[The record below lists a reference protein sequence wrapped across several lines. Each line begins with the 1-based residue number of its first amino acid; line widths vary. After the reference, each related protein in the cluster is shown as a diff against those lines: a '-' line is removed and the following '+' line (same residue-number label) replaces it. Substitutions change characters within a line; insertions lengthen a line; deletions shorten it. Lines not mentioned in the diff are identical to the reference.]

1 MSATDNRRAG
11 KEAPHVSRPTQAGG
25 REPRKA
31 RLTNFART
39 QATPRA
45 LINLVKAHKHVK
57 ISRWELVVLAAVLA
71 LAATLRFWDLGSRAF
86 HGDEAIHAGFAWQL
100 ADGRGYVHN
109 PLTHGP
115 FQFIGTALVFV
126 LFGDSDYTARVLP
139 ALFGTALV
147 ALPFFLRGY
156 LGRTGALVTSLL
168 LAISPT
174 LLYFSRFAR
183 EDIYIAFFTLGM
195 FICVWRY
202 LQEPRRLYLYMIAAL
217 LALSFATK
225 EVAYIVVAMLMVY
238 LDLLATQE
246 IAARFLSEPAPGWMP
261 EAVPRSEGSKSHYAV
276 LGLPGDASAK
286 AIRRAYKRLSKGPA
300 RADAKRVALAFE
312 ILSNVATRQ
321 SYDRMLA
328 QAHTADAEKTTGV
341 STSATARR
349 HIRRLAVYA
358 ALLPVAPFV
367 LAFWPFV
374 GSLRRRLR
382 LEVFPRAGHLM
393 MLVGFL
399 ALPLYAAVVEK
410 LPFVGDRGD
419 AAGEVTIMHVTVL
432 ALIGLAFALGLAWR
446 WRVWAACATIFWAI
460 FIIFFTSFFTNANG
474 FWSGTWGSLDYWLG
488 QQHVRLGDQPSYYYF
503 MLLPVYELLPL
514 VFALGA
520 VAFYALRGNARH
532 KLISI
537 AALAIVIAL
546 ATVGGQVPVIGAYR
560 TEAGFVTVIAAMLA
574 LPMDALSRFLL
585 YWTLSALFA
594 YTLAGE
600 KMPWLNVH
608 IALPL
613 SMLAGRA
620 IGGLVSG
627 LELRIDLP
635 PIQRWAPVGGAWAA
649 AAMAV
654 LIFLL
659 AGMNSSIAVG
669 GWLLV
674 AAVLL
679 TIVWSGRSFNVR
691 TAARVAAMAMGAML
705 LVFTVRASVLSSWGH
720 PDLLK
725 DSNTLASRDR
735 GDTPVEMLVYVQ
747 SSPDVPIIRDAIDK
761 VAAASGEG
769 AHLPIVVDSTDD
781 YAWPWAWYL
790 RKYDNLTIQEIT
802 KDYEPPAGS
811 VVLASWQDNA
821 YLKIDPSLFTEA
833 TRYHHRWWFPT
844 EYSGLSSG
852 QVLRE
857 LFDADAWQVWGRY
870 VLDRTLPQGIPA
882 LDAVVYFPRDV
893 RYSEVLSATLHK
905 K

>member
-1 MSATDNRRAG
+1 MEALHVVRVARRASG
-11 KEAPHVSRPTQAGG
+11 AA
-25 REPRKA
+25 RKA
-31 RLTNFART
+31 TMTNFARA

-45 LINLVKAHKHVK
+45 LIDLARTRKHLKV
-57 ISRWELVVLAAVLA
+57 SRWELLVFAAILAI
-71 LAATLRFWDLGSRAF
+71 AATLRFWDLGSRAF

-156 LGRTGALVTSLL
+156 LGRTGAVVTSLL
-168 LAISPT
+168 LAVSPT

-183 EDIYIAFFTLGM
+183 EDIYVAFFTLGM

-202 LQEPRRLYLYMIAAL
+202 LQQPRRLYLYMIAAL

-225 EVAYIVVAMLMVY
+225 ETAYIVVAMLLVY
-238 LDLLATQE
+238 LDLLATREMASQSLGE
-246 IAARFLSEPAPGWMP
+246 TASADAM
-261 EAVPRSEGSKSHYAV
+261 EGEHEKSHYAV
-276 LGLPGDASAK
+276 LGLSEDASAK
-286 AIRRAYKRLSKGPA
+286 AIRRAYKRLSKERKG
-300 RADAKRVALAFE
+300 ADGRRISLAFE
-312 ILSNVATRQ
+312 ALSNAGKRQ
-321 SYDRMLA
+321 AIEREPAPEGPSAGETGSLRR
-328 QAHTADAEKTTGV
+328 TA
-341 STSATARR
+341 
-349 HIRRLAVYA
+349 IYA
-358 ALLPVAPFV
+358 ALLPTAPLL
-367 LAFWPFV
+367 LAFWPLI

-382 LEVFPRAGHLM
+382 LDVFPRAGHLM
-393 MLVGFL
+393 MLVACL
-399 ALPLYAAVVEK
+399 ALPLFAAGVEK

-419 AAGEVTIMHVTVL
+419 AAGEVVVMHATVL
-432 ALIGLAFALGLAWR
+432 TLMGIAFALGLMWR
-446 WRVWAACATIFWAI
+446 WRVWTLSAAIFWVI
-460 FIIFFTSFFTNANG
+460 FIFFFTSYFTNANG
-474 FWSGTWGSLDYWLG
+474 FWSGTWGSLDYWLS

-503 MLLPVYELLPL
+503 MLLPVYELLPMA
-514 VFALGA
+514 FALGA
-520 VAFYALRGNARH
+520 VAFCALRGKARH
-532 KLISI
+532 KLITL
-537 AALAIVIAL
+537 AALVTVIAL
-546 ATVGGQVPVIGAYR
+546 ATVGRQIPLVGPYR
-560 TEAGFVTVIAAMLA
+560 TEVGFVTMIAAMLA

-613 SMLAGRA
+613 SMLAGRS
-620 IGGLVSG
+620 IGNLVSG
-627 LELRIDLP
+627 LELRVDLP
-635 PIQRWAPVGGAWAA
+635 PFQRWAPLAGAWLATA
-649 AAMAV
+649 LAV
-654 LIFLL
+654 AIFVV
-659 AGMNSSIAVG
+659 AGVKGPVAVG

-679 TIVWSGRSFNVR
+679 TVVWSGRSFNVR
-691 TAARVAAMAMGAML
+691 TAARVAATAFGAML

-725 DSNTLASRDR
+725 DANTLASRDR

-747 SSPDVPIIRDAIDK
+747 SSPDVPVVRDAIDA

-769 AHLPIVVDSTDD
+769 THLPIIVDATDD
-781 YAWPWAWYL
+781 YSWPWVWYL
-790 RKYDNLTIQEIT
+790 RKYDHLTIQELG
-802 KDYEPPAGS
+802 DGYEPPVGS

-821 YLKIDPSLFTEA
+821 HLKIDPALFTEA

-844 EYSGLSSG
+844 GYQGLSSA
-852 QVLRE
+852 QVLRD
-857 LFDADAWQVWGRY
+857 LFDAGVWQTWGRY
-870 VLDRTLPQGIPA
+870 MLDRTVPGGIPA

>member
-11 KEAPHVSRPTQAGG
+11 KEASHVSRPIQAGV
-25 REPRKA
+25 REARKA

-45 LINLVKAHKHVK
+45 LIDLVKAHKHVK
-57 ISRWELVVLAAVLA
+57 ISRWELVVLAAILA
-71 LAATLRFWDLGSRAF
+71 LAAMLRFWDLGSRAF

-183 EDIYIAFFTLGM
+183 EDIYVAFFTLGM

-246 IAARFLSEPAPGWMP
+246 IAARFLSEPSSGWLPDEAPANEGP
-261 EAVPRSEGSKSHYAV
+261 KSYYEVLGVPQGASSKS
-276 LGLPGDASAK
+276 
-286 AIRRAYKRLSKGPA
+286 IRRAYRRLSGEHTGDSRRIGLAFDVLSNVLKRQAYDRELAHQADVEEPA
-300 RADAKRVALAFE
+300 RASL
-312 ILSNVATRQ
+312 
-321 SYDRMLA
+321 
-328 QAHTADAEKTTGV
+328 
-341 STSATARR
+341 RR
-349 HIRRLAVYA
+349 RIAIHAV
-358 ALLPVAPFV
+358 LLPAAPLL
-367 LAFWPFV
+367 LALWPFV

-393 MLVGFL
+393 MLVGCL

-419 AAGEVTIMHVTVL
+419 AAGEVTVMHVTVL
-432 ALIGLAFALGLAWR
+432 ALIGVAFVLGLSWR
-446 WRVWAACATIFWAI
+446 WRTWAACATIFWAI
-460 FIIFFTSFFTNANG
+460 FILLFTSFFTNGNG
-474 FWSGTWGSLDYWLG
+474 FWSGTWGSLDYWLS

-503 MLLPVYELLPL
+503 MLLPVYETLPL
-514 VFALGA
+514 VFAVGA
-520 VAFYALRGNARH
+520 VTLCALRGKARH
-532 KLISI
+532 KLVTI
-537 AALAIVIAL
+537 AALLIVIAL
-546 ATVGGQVPVIGAYR
+546 ATVGARVPVIGAYR
-560 TEAGFVTVIAAMLA
+560 TEAGFVTVIAATLA

-594 YTLAGE
+594 YTVAGE

-613 SMLAGRA
+613 SILAGRS
-620 IGGLVSG
+620 IGSLVSG

-635 PIQRWAPVGGAWAA
+635 PVQRWAPVGGAWAA

-654 LIFLL
+654 LIFLF
-659 AGMNSSIAVG
+659 AGVNNSIAVG

-674 AAVLL
+674 AAMLL

-691 TAARVAAMAMGAML
+691 TAARVAAVATGAML
-705 LVFTVRASVLSSWGH
+705 LVFTLRASVLSSWGH

-769 AHLPIVVDSTDD
+769 AHLPIVVDATDD

>member
-1 MSATDNRRAG
+1 M
-11 KEAPHVSRPTQAGG
+11 
-25 REPRKA
+25 
-31 RLTNFART
+31 TNFARA

-45 LINLVKAHKHVK
+45 LIDLARTRKHLKV
-57 ISRWELVVLAAVLA
+57 SRWELLAFAAILA
-71 LAATLRFWDLGSRAF
+71 IAATLRFWDLGSRAF

-115 FQFIGTALVFV
+115 FQFIGTALIFV

-156 LGRTGALVTSLL
+156 LGRAGAVVTSLL
-168 LAISPT
+168 LAVSPT

-183 EDIYIAFFTLGM
+183 EDIYFAFFTLGM

-202 LQEPRRLYLYMIAAL
+202 LQQPRRLYLYLTAAL

-225 EVAYIVVAMLMVY
+225 ETAYIVVAMLLVY
-238 LDLLATQE
+238 LDLLA
-246 IAARFLSEPAPGWMP
+246 ARELTSQFLGETAPDS
-261 EAVPRSEGSKSHYAV
+261 APRGEVESHYAV
-276 LGLPGDASAK
+276 LGLPEDASTK
-286 AIRRAYKRLSKGPA
+286 AIRRAYKRLSKQRRG
-300 RADAKRVALAFE
+300 ADARRIALAFE
-312 ILSNVATRQ
+312 ALSNAGKRQ
-321 SYDRMLA
+321 AIEREPA
-328 QAHTADAEKTTGV
+328 PRGP
-341 STSATARR
+341 SAGEAGSLRR
-349 HIRRLAVYA
+349 AAVYA
-358 ALLPVAPFV
+358 ALLPATPIL
-367 LAFWPFV
+367 LACWPLI

-382 LEVFPRAGHLM
+382 LAIFPSAGHLM
-393 MLVGFL
+393 MLVACL
-399 ALPLYAAVVEK
+399 ALPLFAAGVEK
-410 LPFVGDRGD
+410 LPFIGDRGD
-419 AAGEVTIMHVTVL
+419 AAGEVVVMHATVL
-432 ALIGLAFALGLAWR
+432 TLMGIAFVLGVMWR
-446 WRVWAACATIFWAI
+446 WRVWALSAAIFWVI
-460 FIIFFTSFFTNANG
+460 FIFFFTSYFTNANG
-474 FWSGTWGSLDYWLG
+474 FWSGTWGSLDYWLS
-488 QQHVRLGDQPSYYYF
+488 QQPVRLGNQPSYYYF
-503 MLLPVYELLPL
+503 MLLPVYELLPM

-520 VAFYALRGNARH
+520 VAFCVFRGSTRH
-532 KLISI
+532 KVVTL
-537 AALAIVIAL
+537 AALMIVVAL
-546 ATVGGQVPVIGAYR
+546 AAVGGQVPLLGPYR

-594 YTLAGE
+594 YTVAGE

-613 SMLAGRA
+613 SMLAGRS
-620 IGGLVSG
+620 IGSLVSG
-627 LELRIDLP
+627 LELRVDLP
-635 PIQRWAPVGGAWAA
+635 PWQRWAPLAGAWLAA
-649 AAMAV
+649 ALAV
-654 LIFLL
+654 AVFVL
-659 AGMNSSIAVG
+659 GGVNSSAAVA

-679 TIVWSGRSFNVR
+679 TVVWSGRTFNVR
-691 TAARVAAMAMGAML
+691 TAARVAATALGAML

-725 DSNTLASRDR
+725 DANTLASRDR

-747 SSPDVPIIRDAIDK
+747 SSPDVPVIRDAIDR

-769 AHLPIVVDSTDD
+769 THLPIVVDATDD
-781 YAWPWAWYL
+781 YSWPWAWYL
-790 RKYDNLTIQEIT
+790 RKYDNLTIQEIGQG
-802 KDYEPPAGS
+802 YEPPAGS

-821 YLKIDPSLFTEA
+821 YLKIDPALFTEA

-844 EYSGLSSG
+844 GYQGLSSA
-852 QVLRE
+852 QVLRD
-857 LFDADAWQVWGRY
+857 LFDAGAWQTWGRY
-870 VLDRTLPQGIPA
+870 MLDRTVPGGIPA